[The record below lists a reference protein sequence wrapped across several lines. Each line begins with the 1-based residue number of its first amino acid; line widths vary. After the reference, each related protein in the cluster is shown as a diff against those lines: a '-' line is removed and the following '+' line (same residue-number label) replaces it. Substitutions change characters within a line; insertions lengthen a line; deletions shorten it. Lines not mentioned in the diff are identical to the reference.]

1 MNKDLIHSRF
11 AKTLSSYDE
20 NAKIQKIMAKK
31 LLEFSEKKSYPKIL
45 EIGCGTG
52 FLTDILSNNT
62 EWKSYTAL
70 DIVGECRDYISQINP
85 EIEFIEA
92 DIEDYLKNSSEKFD
106 LIISNAALQWVNDFE
121 TTVRTLKHML
131 NPDGHLLF
139 STFGKENFR
148 EIYSLLGTG
157 LDYYSP
163 KEIEDLFKDLDIKT
177 EEEIHVMGFKTP
189 MEILKHLKLT
199 GVNAIE
205 NTRWTK
211 SDLAK
216 FEKGYS
222 NLCPVRPTLTYN
234 PIYIKIH
241 SD

>member
-20 NAKIQKIMAKK
+20 N
-31 LLEFSEKKSYPKIL
+31 
-45 EIGCGTG
+45 GCGTG

-62 EWKSYTAL
+62 AWKSYTAL

-85 EIEFIEA
+85 EIEFVEA

-121 TTVRTLKHML
+121 TTVRTLKNML

-189 MEILKHLKLT
+189 KEVLKHLKLT

-205 NTRWTK
+205 NTSWTK

-234 PIYIKIH
+234 PIYIKI
-241 SD
+241 SSN